1 MTTVTTVSDRLAVIR
16 DGVKGDKA
24 IIDVTY
30 SNPTNLP
37 TTFFV
42 KFGIGK
48 LSAMRLLCACSEVH
62 ECEALYYHH
71 LAKDCPLPTPK
82 CYFVDYHEVS
92 GEFCLLS
99 EHIPFGDGPYLPLK
113 HRVRDAPSI
122 DEQRRFAVEG
132 ATLHCAFWGDTALQ
146 RGCRRKDETYR
157 RAWVLMQVLSSLG
170 LKQTVKR
177 IFKGRVTTTPFAT
190 WRAPA
195 DLVGKEM
202 RLILDMPAIL
212 TSLCEEVEMTA
223 FGHNDIVTDNAYFE
237 RSPLIGKQPFGLFD
251 WQQSC
256 VNSIGQE
263 WAWNWHFLPPEFLTK
278 HEDELISLV
287 LATYAKNGKHVTRED
302 FVRHY
307 VLGCA
312 QMYCFSG
319 GGLQALMGR
328 LDKAGLLNGLEPD
341 DDRCRDGSLAHD
353 GALNE
358 LMVGAEMS
366 RRAFTNVCNIMERH
380 KFGEEWERWRRARRL

>member
-92 GEFCLLS
+92 GNCLLS
-99 EHIPFGDGPYLPLK
+99 SIFLGDGPYLP
-113 HRVRDAPSI
+113 PSTGT
-122 DEQRRFAVEG
+122 RRTVNRRAAAVCRG

-146 RGCRRKDETYR
+146 PLQAKGRDIPPRVGMK
-157 RAWVLMQVLSSLG
+157 ASSLG

-312 QMYCFSG
+312 QMYCFM
-319 GGLQALMGR
+319 AE
-328 LDKAGLLNGLEPD
+328 A
-341 DDRCRDGSLAHD
+341 CR
-353 GALNE
+353 
-358 LMVGAEMS
+358 
-366 RRAFTNVCNIMERH
+366 R
-380 KFGEEWERWRRARRL
+380 